1 MGTSAKLVGALRRSL
16 NVVAHPRMRD
26 RVERGRLAKEQAAL
40 RRVATLVARSA
51 PPAEVFEAVIAE
63 VGGLVP
69 ADAAALSRYE
79 TDGTLT
85 LIGAWTKTR
94 GYASIGTRH
103 SLGTSPLST
112 LIFET
117 RRPGRVDSY
126 AGASGPLGD
135 LAREVGWRSSVGAPV
150 MVEGRLWGVVAVAST
165 TDRALSPDT
174 EARVAE
180 FTELLATAIANAQSR
195 EELKRLVEEQA
206 ALRRVATLVAE
217 GAAPGSL
224 LAVVAEE
231 VAGFVNVPLVSI
243 VCYEA
248 DGSATERASVS
259 ERGELFPVGSRW
271 SLDGTNVVAQ
281 VRESGRAARIDDYSG
296 LEGTIAQA
304 VRRAGIRSTVGIPI
318 VVAGGLWGAM
328 VVSSAEP
335 EPLPED
341 TEARLADFTEL
352 VATAIANAESRA
364 ELIASR
370 ARVVALGDEARRRVV
385 RDLHDGA
392 QQRLVHTV
400 ITLKLAQR
408 ELAAG
413 EGTAE
418 ARVAEALDQAE
429 QANAEL
435 RELAHGIIPSVLTR
449 GGLRAGVDALVSRIP
464 LPVTVDVSVDRL
476 PPGIEASAYFVVAEA
491 LTNVVKH
498 SRADSAEVKA
508 RVDDDALR
516 LEVRDDGVGGAHP
529 DGVGLLG
536 IADRLAAVQGR
547 LRVDSPP
554 NGGTLIA
561 ATLPLPPDGGSG
573 RRVSR
578 AQPS

>member
-1 MGTSAKLVGALRRSL
+1 MGTSAQLVGALRRSL
-16 NVVAHPRMRD
+16 NVLAHPHRRD
-26 RVERGRLAKEQAAL
+26 GVERGRLGKEQTAL

-51 PPAEVFEAVIAE
+51 PPAEVFEAVVAE
-63 VGGLVP
+63 VGRLLP

-85 LIGAWTKTR
+85 LIGGWRKTR

-103 SLGTSPLST
+103 SLETSPLSR
-112 LIFET
+112 LIVET
-117 RRPGRVDSY
+117 GRPGRVDSH
-126 AGASGPLGD
+126 AGVSGSLGN

-150 MVEGRLWGVVAVAST
+150 IVEGRLWGVVSVAST
-165 TDRALSPDT
+165 TDRALPVDT
-174 EARVAE
+174 EERVAE
-180 FTELLATAIANAQSR
+180 FTELLATAIANAESR
-195 EELKRLVEEQA
+195 EELKRLAEEQA

-224 LAVVAEE
+224 LAVVARE

-248 DGSATERASVS
+248 DGTATERASVS

-271 SLDGTNVVAQ
+271 LLDGTNVVAQ
-281 VRESGRAARIDDYSG
+281 VRESGRAARINDYSG
-296 LEGTIAQA
+296 LEGTIADT

-318 VVAGGLWGAM
+318 VVDGELWGAM
-328 VVSSAEP
+328 VVSSTEP
-335 EPLPED
+335 EPLPEA

-352 VATAIANAESRA
+352 VGTAIANAESRA

-370 ARVVALGDEARRRVV
+370 ARVVAAADDARRRVV

-408 ELAAG
+408 ELVDG
-413 EGTAE
+413 QGTAQ
-418 ARVAEALDQAE
+418 AQVAEALDQAE

-435 RELAHGIIPSVLTR
+435 RELAHGILPSVLTR
-449 GGLRAGVDALVSRIP
+449 GGLRAGVDALVSRIDV
-464 LPVTVDVSVDRL
+464 PVEVEVSVDRL
-476 PPGIEASAYFVVAEA
+476 PIEIEASAYFVVAEA

-498 SRADSAEVKA
+498 SRAGSAEVKA
-508 RVDDDALR
+508 WVDDGALH
-516 LEVRDDGVGGAHP
+516 LEIRDDGAGGAQP

-536 IADRLAAVQGR
+536 LADRLAALEGR
-547 LRVDSPP
+547 LRVESPQ
-554 NGGTLIA
+554 NAGTVIA
-561 ATLPLPPDGGSG
+561 ATLPLP
-573 RRVSR
+573 V
-578 AQPS
+578 